1 MATRDN
7 LQKLDAPTLV
17 PAATVPYIIWG
28 DEESGFVN
36 DLFHVMSK
44 EMVVVTVT
52 MPPGA
57 AFSSS
62 DRFRPYFNTHE
73 CLYVLEGHYTCQD
86 PNTGEL
92 RSIGKGEMLL
102 MRELQWHYGHN
113 FGDSEL
119 RLLEVIC
126 PPANAAEL
134 KDHPRPQS
142 AVPFDAKALADW
154 PRGRGSEQRRL
165 EKIGQGERLNAI
177 LGKKN
182 PVLLEVLA
190 STEKV
195 GFAVARLRPG
205 ARSDV
210 VSFPYDVMYHV
221 EEGHLFVSDL
231 DGGAYFHAGAGDCVF
246 LPGGARHRLFNHEA
260 ETCVFDL
267 GTAGSLDRHTVEA

>member
-1 MATRDN
+1 MATRDT

-36 DLFHVMSK
+36 DLFHV
-44 EMVVVTVT
+44 T

-57 AFSSS
+57 SFGSS

-73 CLYVLEGHYTCQD
+73 CLYVLQGQYTCQD
-86 PNTGEL
+86 PTTGEL
-92 RSIGKGEMLL
+92 RTIHKGELLL

-113 FGDSEL
+113 FGEEEL

-126 PPANAAEL
+126 PPANSAAL
-134 KDHPRPQS
+134 KDHPRPKA
-142 AVPFDAKALADW
+142 AVPFDAAALADW
-154 PRGRGSEQRRL
+154 PRGRAGAHHRL
-165 EKIGQGERLNAI
+165 EKVGRGDALNAL
-177 LGKKN
+177 LGTER
-182 PVLLEVLA
+182 PILLEVLA

-195 GFAVARLRPG
+195 GFAVASLRAG
-205 ARSDV
+205 GRSDI

-221 EEGHLFVSDL
+221 EEGHLFVADL

-246 LPGGARHRLFNHEA
+246 LPGGCRHRLFNHEA
-260 ETCVFDL
+260 TTCRFDL
-267 GTAGSLDRHTVEA
+267 GGAGSLDRHKVG